1 MYLWRAASLRC
12 QLGFAFLKDFVEG
25 PAISMGARG
34 ARVSV
39 LFKSVGHV
47 FGFCL
52 FFSLVSVLF
61 SVFFLLSV
69 WWCERVLYWGF
80 GDIVS

>member
-1 MYLWRAASLRC
+1 
-12 QLGFAFLKDFVEG
+12 
-25 PAISMGARG
+25 MGARG

-69 WWCERVLYWGF
+69 WWCERVLHWGF
-80 GDIVS
+80 GGIVS